1 MKKSTAFSAF
11 SAAAVI
17 TLALS
22 PVSPAIS
29 GCSYVKDTSGNNV
42 RDTSK
47 ECVKTTSYKESA
59 RTVECG
65 AEPPKVEE
73 APAPA
78 PVAAPAPE
86 PKVEAP
92 APVAPTVETVDIKGA
107 ALFGL
112 NSAKLS
118 AEGKAALDQ
127 VIEQLRGFDK
137 VKSITVTGHTD
148 STGSAA
154 YNQKLSE
161 KRAQAVVNY
170 LVSKGV
176 NPALLTAVGMGESQP
191 IADNKTREGRAA
203 NRRVEIDIVG
213 SKVTGK

>member
-29 GCSYVKDTSGNNV
+29 GCSYVKDTSGKNV

-73 APAPA
+73 APAP
-78 PVAAPAPE
+78 VAAPAPE
-86 PKVEAP
+86 PQVEAP
-92 APVAPTVETVDIKGA
+92 APVAPTVEAVDIKGS

-112 NSAKLS
+112 NSSKLS
-118 AEGKAALDQ
+118 GSGKTALDG
-127 VIEQLRGFDK
+127 VIDQLRGFDK

-161 KRAQAVVNY
+161 KRANAVVNY

-176 NPALLTAVGMGESQP
+176 NPALLTAVGMGETSP
-191 IADNKTREGRAA
+191 IADNKTKAGRAE

-213 SKVTGK
+213 SKVTGQ